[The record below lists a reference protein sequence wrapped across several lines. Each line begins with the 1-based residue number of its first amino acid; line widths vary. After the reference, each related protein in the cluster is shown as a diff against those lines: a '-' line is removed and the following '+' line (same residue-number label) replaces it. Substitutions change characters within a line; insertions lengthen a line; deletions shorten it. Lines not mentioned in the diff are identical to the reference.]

1 MSIKEQICAE
11 IERLKKEVEDH
22 NYYLD
27 TPSQG
32 LGYSFALDDI
42 LSFID
47 SLPEQP
53 VEGLD
58 VTDFCKP
65 IDPKIARYVADHWWE
80 MIGEES
86 TNKPTTEGL
95 EEAADAH
102 IRRVVDA
109 AGHPG
114 WDWETQDVKDGFIAG
129 AEWQYQKDRREF
141 AKIKAKTWC
150 EGFDAYKQKML
161 DEAVEGVAE
170 ELYNDGEIHCT
181 VGVGTHFKP
190 GDKVKVIVIKDEN

>member
-1 MSIKEQICAE
+1 MTIKEQICAE

-53 VEGLD
+53 AEGLD

-65 IDPKIARYVADHWWE
+65 IDPGIAQCVADHWWE

-102 IRRVVDA
+102 ICRVVDA

-114 WDWETQDVKDGFIAG
+114 WEWETQDVKDAFIAG
-129 AEWQYQKDRREF
+129 AELQ
-141 AKIKAKTWC
+141 KAKMM
-150 EGFDAYKQKML
+150 ED
-161 DEAVEGVAE
+161 AVEGEVVKDINNK
-170 ELYNDGEIHCT
+170 LYVKSEKVEGYKF
-181 VGVGTHFKP
+181 GQ
-190 GDKVKVIVIKDEN
+190 KVKLIIIKDE